1 MTLENVERFV
11 VPTSVVADTEDALR
25 DAGTGG
31 HELFVLWSGAVE
43 EDRFRAQTMHVPKQT
58 SYRYKRGLLV
68 RVEGDALHELNKWL
82 YEEGQV
88 LAVQVHAHPRKA
100 FHSDTDDTFPI
111 VTARGG
117 LSIVAADFCRD
128 GLLSKQTAYF
138 RLLDGEWQEQSAAIL
153 EVT

>member
-1 MTLENVERFV
+1 M
-11 VPTSVVADTEDALR
+11 VADTEDALR
-25 DAGTGG
+25 DAGTNGY
-31 HELFVLWSGAVE
+31 ELFVLWSGAV
-43 EDRFRAQTMHVPKQT
+43 DGDQFRAQSMHVPKQT

-68 RVEGDALHELNKWL
+68 RVEGDALHDLNKWL
-82 YEEGQV
+82 YEHGQV

-128 GLLSKQTAYF
+128 GLLSNQTAYF
-138 RLLDGEWQEQSAAIL
+138 RLLDGEWQEQSSAIL
-153 EVT
+153 EAS